1 MGQIFDAIKVGL
13 GGVLVFFHDLFAGLG
28 PGGAAGMA
36 IVGLTVLINVL
47 VFPLTLKQ
55 TRATRAFQEIQPKI
69 KKLQAEFKDDPQ
81 EMQKRLM
88 EVQREAGATPGGC
101 LLPMLVQMP
110 IWFALFQLLRAP
122 LDYIDNSSGFAQAM
136 ANENAT
142 FLGMH
147 LTESPAM
154 AWAATAAS
162 GILYALPYLLI
173 IAFMVATQYVQQWH
187 STYGQI
193 KPNQQGAAAQQAIT
207 KILPLFIGFI
217 SWNFPAGLVIYWSTA
232 NLFRLGQQAL
242 LFKIDGRPTPP
253 QQEDAAPEKTTPKEN
268 GGAKKAQQGAADRRR
283 RRRRS

>member
-1 MGQIFDAIKVGL
+1 MGQIFDALKEIL
-13 GGVLVFFHDLFAGLG
+13 GTILVFFHDLFSFLDL
-28 PGGAAGMA
+28 GGAAGMA
-36 IVGLTVLINVL
+36 IIGLTILINLL

-55 TRATRAFQEIQPKI
+55 TRATRAFQEIQPKVR
-69 KKLQAEFKDDPQ
+69 KLQAEFKDDPQ
-81 EMQKRLM
+81 ELQKRLM

-122 LDYIDNSSGFAQAM
+122 LDYIDNDSGFAEAIQSG
-136 ANENAT
+136 AT

-147 LTESPAM
+147 LPVAPSGAMESGVM
-154 AWAATAAS
+154 A
-162 GILYALPYLLI
+162 ALPYLII
-173 IAFMVATQYVQQWH
+173 IAVMVATQYVQQWH
-187 STYGQI
+187 ATYGQV

-217 SWNFPAGLVIYWSTA
+217 SWNLPAGLIIYWSTA

-242 LFKIDGRPTPP
+242 IFKIDGRPSTP
-253 QQEDAAPEKTTPKEN
+253 QEEEEVEKTPKTTGE
-268 GGAKKAQQGAADRRR
+268 KKQQQGAANRRR

>member
-1 MGQIFDAIKVGL
+1 MGQIFDSLKEGL
-13 GGVLVFFHDLFAGLG
+13 GLVLVFFHDLFGGLG
-28 PGGAAGMA
+28 LGGAAGMA
-36 IVGLTVLINVL
+36 IICLTIVINLV

-69 KKLQAEFKDDPQ
+69 KKIQAEYKDDPQ
-81 EMQKRLM
+81 EMQRRLM

-101 LLPMLVQMP
+101 LLPLLVQMP
-110 IWFALFQLLRAP
+110 IWFALFQLLREP
-122 LDYIDNSSGFAQAM
+122 LKYIDNNSGFAQAM
-136 ANENAT
+136 ADPTST

-147 LTESPAM
+147 LTESPAA
-154 AWAATAAS
+154 AWAATASS
-162 GILYALPYLLI
+162 GILYALPYLII

-187 STYGQI
+187 ATYGQTR
-193 KPNQQGAAAQQAIT
+193 PEQQGAAAQQAIT

-242 LFKIDGRPTPP
+242 IFKIDGRPS
-253 QQEDAAPEKTTPKEN
+253 TPKEEEAP
-268 GGAKKAQQGAADRRR
+268 AKQSKDDDSARKPQQGAADRRR